1 MNNFKNKRIKN
12 EINGRS
18 YIFYKNNSGYKFNQQ
33 YLEWDEKKLVLK
45 KLFEYFDKTI
55 FVEGELLLDRDL
67 LESIKCLTIFL
78 FSIQLIK
85 TKSIK

>member
-1 MNNFKNKRIKN
+1 MKMNNFKNKRIKN

-18 YIFYKNNSGYKFNQQ
+18 YIFHKKNSGYKFNQQ

-78 FSIQLIK
+78 FSI
-85 TKSIK
+85 